1 MISFLNLKNLKTVN
15 WRDHNMAGAQAV
27 HVALMVKQAVTRMLW
42 DQWGAE
48 EPVLFHLTQH
58 PDTVV

>member
-27 HVALMVKQAVTRMLW
+27 HVAHVARCGEAGSDANAV
-42 DQWGAE
+42 G
-48 EPVLFHLTQH
+48 PVRSRGTSPVSPHSA
-58 PDTVV
+58 P